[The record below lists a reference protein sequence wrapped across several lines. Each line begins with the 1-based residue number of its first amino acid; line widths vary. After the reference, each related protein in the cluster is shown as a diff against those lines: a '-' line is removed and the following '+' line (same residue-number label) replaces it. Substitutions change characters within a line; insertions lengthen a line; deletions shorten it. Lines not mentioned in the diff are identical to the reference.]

1 MTLRSFI
8 YRYVHVGE
16 IVIFR
21 ENGWQ
26 IGMTR
31 IDNNDLYLYGL
42 NARLLDDYEVVNFD
56 YEQRDWATVDVLV
69 IDILPTEEVSRHVRE
84 RMVQRGV
91 DK

>member
-16 IVIFR
+16 IVIFK

-31 IDNNDLYLYGL
+31 IDNDDLYLYGL
-42 NARLLDDYEVVNFD
+42 NPRLLDECEVVNFA
-56 YEQRDWATVDVLV
+56 YETRDWANVTVLV
-69 IDILPTEEVSRHVRE
+69 IDILPTTEATKHVNK
-84 RMVQRGV
+84 RMVSY
-91 DK
+91 